1 MRTLT
6 ITIPTGENGNVAY
19 FTLNVKT
26 SDFLSVVD
34 NMENISTID
43 ELQRGELNGLYEIK
57 K

>member
-6 ITIPTGENGNVAY
+6 ITIPTGKNGNVAY

-26 SDFLSVVD
+26 CNFLSVVD

-43 ELQRGELNGLYEIK
+43 ELQLGELNGLYEIQK
-57 K
+57 